1 MKVLGYVNMFNRGV
15 NRVQT
20 LLEENEN
27 GKAEFIVDRITVFG
41 VMIKDASINDE
52 VVTEN
57 DTKHVTKNVTKNVTE
72 HLTDRQLKIIE
83 LIRKDATI
91 STGTIAEQCN
101 VTKMTIKRD
110 IDKMSHIVVHIGPKN
125 GGKWIIIDN
134 D

>member
-1 MKVLGYVNMFNRGV
+1 MGLH
-15 NRVQT
+15 
-20 LLEENEN
+20 
-27 GKAEFIVDRITVFG
+27 
-41 VMIKDASINDE
+41 KDASINDE

-57 DTKHVTKNVTKNVTE
+57 DTKNVTKNVTENVTE

-125 GGKWIIIDN
+125 GGKWEIIFMNNQKVSIIN
-134 D
+134 IPSLYVSLSFPQFHRA